1 MPVSALYHCEAFAV
15 IRRQEQEIRESQE
28 LSEAYRGGKK
38 KKGKT
43 LSWPL
48 ECKRSQHVVRRYK
61 QVKSLTKAIA
71 WAACMIVSQ

>member
-28 LSEAYRGGKK
+28 LSEAYGGGG